1 MSNFKKHKAITTY
14 GDLSDKKISKS
25 FWIGKADGYT
35 SKWHIN
41 AKTAL
46 ASCAPA
52 ASGEVQEK
60 KRVGLRCRIGKDG
73 STLSVFRACHFLT
86 FEHKTHTARL
96 LSRQNNRNVICA
108 EMRRAQRKEALYLNL
123 RTTSLI
129 ISKTSL
135 LSGHD

>member
-35 SKWHIN
+35 SKWHIK

-60 KRVGLRCRIGKDG
+60 KRVGVIHRIGKDG

-86 FEHKTHTARL
+86 FECKTHTQL
-96 LSRQNNRNVICA
+96 GYSPGKTT
-108 EMRRAQRKEALYLNL
+108 EMSFVQKWEEL
-123 RTTSLI
+123 REKKPCI
-129 ISKTSL
+129 
-135 LSGHD
+135 

>member
-14 GDLSDKKISKS
+14 GDLSDKKLSQS

-60 KRVGLRCRIGKDG
+60 KEWEWDVEL
-73 STLSVFRACHFLT
+73 
-86 FEHKTHTARL
+86 ARMD
-96 LSRQNNRNVICA
+96 RHC
-108 EMRRAQRKEALYLNL
+108 LYLEHA
-123 RTTSLI
+123 I
-129 ISKTSL
+129 F
-135 LSGHD
+135 